1 LKHPDRDII
10 IDIVAN
16 AFEQNP
22 RAQAMMKKKNP
33 ARSVRLM
40 TEYAY
45 DLVEKFNGIYISE
58 DKTTVL
64 FYYLN
69 SQYRRSLADYLKYCI
84 MFFRVN

>member
-1 LKHPDRDII
+1 MLSTSTSDHADRDII
-10 IDIVAN
+10 ISIVSV
-16 AFEQNP
+16 AFRQNP

-45 DLVEKFNGIYISE
+45 RLVEKFNGIYLSE

-64 FYYLN
+64 FY
-69 SQYRRSLADYLKYCI
+69 
-84 MFFRVN
+84 